1 MEENNNSNE
10 IIEDGFEIIAAS
22 EEEEENDTP
31 ADNQV
36 YSGYKRQR
44 DMAERVAAAQEAVKK
59 DKFASAPEREKVEV
73 TEEQTRSPEEIFN
86 ESYAILGEIGS
97 GEGTAYKALDRRSSR
112 QVVIKKV
119 HMQIQNLREMKPL
132 VEKMKSMDHPS
143 LPKVIDYVMYN
154 GYVYSVMEYIEG
166 RSLFKSME
174 EGTRYPE
181 KQVKEWAIQIAS
193 ALKYLHHAS
202 PRIIHGDIKP
212 SNIILASNNRV
223 FLIDFN
229 IGIQEEAGAHSIG
242 YSDGYAPPEQYDFIS
257 ANQYSATGR
266 YDDRYAK
273 TIVTNPDSV
282 YTCQSGYTYD
292 ASSRAY
298 AVIDERSD
306 IYSFGATFYYAMT
319 GMMPGSSMD
328 KVTPI
333 SDTGVHISHKFKKI
347 INRCMERSSKK
358 RYQSAGALLD
368 ALKQKIITLPMVG
381 AAAGVLV
388 LVVGGIVLGSLL
400 KDKKKPKPQMLP
412 PGAESVDAGG
422 MPAPVLVSTSDEVGA
437 GADTDEASADVLE
450 TTAEPV
456 VTEPTEEVTPE
467 PTEEITPEPTEE
479 VTPEPTEEATPE
491 PTEEIT
497 PEPTEE
503 VTPEP
508 TEEVTP
514 EPTATATPV
523 PTATATP
530 VPTVTATPE
539 PTATPVP
546 TSTPV
551 PTATATPVP
560 TVTATPTP
568 TATASPAPTA
578 GATPTP
584 AATPTPRPTATPTP
598 APTSTPVPTATPVPT
613 VKVDPWQVYKSA
625 KIYKEGEITFVMRNG
640 TKTTKKVS
648 NLVDMDASKAVYVY
662 FGGYPTTLV
671 TDKNVISALSNVS
684 FNSSGVGKLDGVE
697 FTKVEYKNGNGST
710 ETIYFLNESLKW
722 RVLGEED
729 GVLTLI
735 SEDIIDYEA
744 LKKSGTSSWSNSK
757 LADWLKKDMVST
769 LLSDKEKKLLS
780 GDPDVLK
787 KSDWSNA
794 KLTGGAQLTD
804 YAKMRCNYGSKSY
817 TDKASSGWWIRN
829 DNASDMS
836 KCPYISNDVVLYTGA
851 AESEKKGVR
860 PVIRI
865 KVTQSAFDWMNNNK

>member
-1 MEENNNSNE
+1 MYHTCFLLYNFPIIVLFLQKVLFFLKISCKLTLGIWPKEYFKFVLSVQKEKVFLMEENNNSNE
-10 IIEDGFEIIAAS
+10 TIEDGFEIIAAS
-22 EEEEENDTP
+22 EEEEENDMP

-422 MPAPVLVSTSDEVGA
+422 MPAPVLVSASDEVIS
-437 GADTDEASADVLE
+437 TDVLE
-450 TTAEPV
+450 ITTEPV
-456 VTEPTEEVTPE
+456 VTEVADVTDVPVTPE
-467 PTEEITPEPTEE
+467 PTEEITPDLTEE
-479 VTPEPTEEATPE
+479 V
-491 PTEEIT
+491 T

-514 EPTATATPV
+514 EPTEDVTPEPTEEV
-523 PTATATP
+523 TPAPTATAT
-530 VPTVTATPE
+530 
-539 PTATPVP
+539 
-546 TSTPV
+546 
-551 PTATATPVP
+551 
-560 TVTATPTP
+560 
-568 TATASPAPTA
+568 PAPTA

-584 AATPTPRPTATPTP
+584 AATATPMPTSTPTP
-598 APTSTPVPTATPVPT
+598 VPTSTPVPTATPVPT
-613 VKVDPWQVYKSA
+613 VKVDPWQVYKTA